1 MEKKDIQVSKD
12 NFILMTK
19 DSLTDYYK
27 INKILGE
34 GGFGKVYEVEN

>member
-1 MEKKDIQVSKD
+1 MEKEDLKVNKD

-27 INKILGE
+27 IKRN
-34 GGFGKVYEVEN
+34 